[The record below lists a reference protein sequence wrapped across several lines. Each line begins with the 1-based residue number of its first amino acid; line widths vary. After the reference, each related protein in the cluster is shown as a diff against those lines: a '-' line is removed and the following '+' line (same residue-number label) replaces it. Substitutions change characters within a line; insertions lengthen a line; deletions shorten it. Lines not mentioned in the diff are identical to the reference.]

1 LHLPTMPMEHL
12 MTIIIALIGGG
23 IVGFVQF
30 LISRHDSKQDKNS
43 EVLQAIAALDV
54 KIEELDKK
62 IEAVDAKGDERAAV
76 SARVRILRFMDELL
90 EGRRHSKDA
99 YDQCLSDATFY
110 DKYCS
115 RNPDFKNNQTE
126 ATISYIRKNYDERL
140 EKHDF
145 L

>member
-1 LHLPTMPMEHL
+1 MDIS
-12 MTIIIALIGGG
+12 TIIIALIGGG
-23 IVGFVQF
+23 AVGFVQF
-30 LISRHDSKQDKNS
+30 LISRHDAKRDKNK
-43 EVLQAIAALDV
+43 EVLEAIAALDA
-54 KIEELDKK
+54 KIGELDKK
-62 IEAVDAKGDERAAV
+62 IEAVDSKGDERAAV

>member
-1 LHLPTMPMEHL
+1 

>member
-1 LHLPTMPMEHL
+1 MDYIS
-12 MTIIIALIGGG
+12 TIIVALIGGG
-23 IVGFVQF
+23 AVGFIQF
-30 LISRHDSKQDKNS
+30 LISRHDAKRDKNK
-43 EVLQAIAALDV
+43 EVLEAIAALDT
-54 KIEELDKK
+54 KIGELDKK
-62 IEAVDAKGDERAAV
+62 IEAVDSKGDERAAV

-99 YDQCLSDATFY
+99 YDQCLADSTY
-110 DKYCS
+110 YNRYCEQ
-115 RNPDFKNNQTE
+115 NPNFKNNQTE

>member
-1 LHLPTMPMEHL
+1 MPMDVS
-12 MTIIIALIGGG
+12 TIIIALIGGG
-23 IVGFVQF
+23 AVGFIQF
-30 LISRHDSKQDKNS
+30 LISRHDAKRDKNK
-43 EVLQAIAALDV
+43 EVLEAIAALDT
-54 KIEELDKK
+54 KIGELDKK
-62 IEAVDAKGDERAAV
+62 IEAVDSKVDERAAV